1 MPSLNSGA
9 ATPPVSRARVIDA
22 RSLRVV
28 APTVGDDDAL
38 SGSGVTLAVSLN
50 GGESFGLAALD
61 ANGDGEGA
69 DEALLKYALLPRG
82 LSEVRFQILP
92 QIRTRLFFL
101 STARDIAEAEGRNQN
116 KTTGALFCSAESPF

>member
-38 SGSGVTLAVSLN
+38 SGSGGALAVSLN
-50 GGESFGLAALD
+50 GGESFGRAALD
-61 ANGDGEGA
+61 ADDDGEGA
-69 DEALLKYALLPRG
+69 DEALLKHAPLTRVTLVEPPGR
-82 LSEVRFQILP
+82 
-92 QIRTRLFFL
+92 RTRR
-101 STARDIAEAEGRNQN
+101 RDSLRQMRCIL
-116 KTTGALFCSAESPF
+116 TD

>member
-69 DEALLKYALLPRG
+69 DEALLKYALLPRVTLVEPPG
-82 LSEVRFQILP
+82 R
-92 QIRTRLFFL
+92 RTRR
-101 STARDIAEAEGRNQN
+101 RDSLRQMRCVL
-116 KTTGALFCSAESPF
+116 TG